1 MDGTPNL
8 TLPYII
14 AAQAQKHVT
23 HNEAL
28 RALDAIVQLMV
39 MDKDLSAPPASPA
52 DGARYIVA
60 AGATGAWSG
69 HSGRVAAYQDGAWMF
84 YVPREGWLAWA
95 ADEDELYAYTGSAW
109 ALFASGGGGG
119 IGNVVEDATPQL
131 GGDLDANGNSIGFDD
146 ATGITDD
153 SGNEQLVFHKTASA
167 ANQIGVTNAAAGNSP
182 QIGAEGDDADISL
195 RLRGKGTGFVDAD
208 KLGINATADTTNR
221 LAVRSAASLF
231 DNTGNGHQQKIN
243 KAAAGDTASQLYQT
257 GYSGRAEFGLIGDDD
272 FHVKVSADGTT
283 WNEALIVDKA
293 TGAARFPSTFY
304 VDLPAGSAPATPA
317 SGKVRL
323 YAKAD
328 KSFYQKDDAGAETAL
343 AGGGSGGGTANPN
356 LLANPDGRIDQRHGG
371 SAATTADDAYGGP
384 DRWYSLTQTAAITV
398 QRQTNGEDGMPFY
411 QRLTQA
417 QATAQRMGRATILES
432 ADSRQVRGAQ
442 LTLSGRI
449 RCSSGQAIRY
459 AILEWTG
466 TADAVTSDVVANWA
480 SSTYT
485 AGNFFLG
492 SNLTV
497 AAVGTITPA
506 ANTWT
511 DLTALTGTCG
521 SSANNLIVMIWT
533 EGTAAQNVTLDF
545 RLKLEQGASATAY
558 QQRHLAVEAALCERF
573 YQKSYDADT
582 APGTAFTAGG
592 DGPEFQHASGTMGVT
607 LMLAARMRAAPTVTV
622 YDAAGNA
629 DKVSYYN
636 GSWQNNGAL
645 SVLAARQTLVYYQ
658 HAISGALFTNFHY
671 AADAEL

>member
-28 RALDAIVQLMV
+28 RGLDAIVQLMV
-39 MDKDLSAPPASPA
+39 VDKDLSAPPASPA
-52 DGARYIVA
+52 DGTRYIVA

-69 HSGRVAAYQDGAWMF
+69 HSGQVAAYQDGAWMF
-84 YVPREGWLAWA
+84 YAPREGWLAWA

-109 ALFASGGGGG
+109 ALFASGGGG
-119 IGNVVEDATPQL
+119 IGNVVEDTTPQL

-167 ANQIGVTNAAAGNSP
+167 ANQIGVTNAAAGSSP
-182 QIGAEGDDADISL
+182 QIGAEGDDTDISL
-195 RLRGKGTGFVDAD
+195 KLRGKGGGFVDAD

-221 LAVRSAASLF
+221 LAVKSAASLF
-231 DNTGNGHQQKIN
+231 DNVGNGHQQKIN

-257 GYSGRAEFGLIGDDD
+257 SYSGRAEFGLVGDDD
-272 FHVKVSADGTT
+272 FHVKVSADGAT
-283 WNEALIVDKA
+283 WNEALIVDKS
-293 TGAARFPSTFY
+293 TGAARFPNTSY
-304 VDLPAGSAPATPA
+304 IDLPAGTAPSAPA

-323 YAKAD
+323 YAKTD
-328 KSFYQKDDAGAETAL
+328 KSFYQKDDAGAETGL
-343 AGGGSGGGTANPN
+343 AGGGSGGGAINPN
-356 LLANPDGRIDQRHGG
+356 VLINPDGRIDQRHAGA
-371 SAATTADDAYGGP
+371 AATTADDTYGGP
-384 DRWYSLTQTAAITV
+384 DRWYSLTQTASITV
-398 QRQTNGEDGMPFY
+398 QRQTNGEDGMPFF

-449 RCSSGQAIRY
+449 RCSVSQAIRY

-466 TADAVTSDVVANWA
+466 TADTVTSDVVANWA

-492 SNLTV
+492 SNLAVT
-497 AAVGTITPA
+497 AVGTITPA

-511 DLTALTGTCG
+511 DLTALTGSCG
-521 SSANNLIVMIWT
+521 SSVNNLIVMIWT
-533 EGTAAQNVTLDF
+533 EGAAAQNVTLDF
-545 RLKLEQGASATAY
+545 RLKLEQSASATAY
-558 QQRHLAVEAALCERF
+558 EQRHLAAESTLCERF
-573 YQKSYDADT
+573 YQKSYDIDT
-582 APGTAFTAGG
+582 APGATFTAGG

-607 LMLAARMRAAPTVTV
+607 LMLAARMRAAPAVTV
-622 YDAAGNA
+622 YDAGGNA
-629 DKVSYYN
+629 GKVSYYN
-636 GSWQNNGAL
+636 GSWQNNGTL
-645 SVLAARQTLVYYQ
+645 SVLAPRQTLVYYQ
-658 HAISGALFTNFHY
+658 HAISGSLFTNFHY
-671 AADAEL
+671 IADAEL